1 MYKAII
7 TLFATLS
14 LIFLRTDVSA
24 CSMYKLTADGKT
36 MVGCNEDAWRTTSR
50 IWFQNARNPL
60 EYGTAFTGS
69 RVVGQNKYAPQSG
82 MNEVGLVF
90 SRLGSYHPK
99 QNLPLGEKKEIT
111 NEVDFLTDILHN
123 CATVDEVKKYMEQ
136 YDHSVFIDDVFMYID
151 STGKYLVVEPYN
163 LIIGNDRNYVLS
175 NFCPSITDN
184 QNARR
189 LERYRNG
196 ADYLKSH
203 QVNASLDFCRSLSDT
218 MHVCRSRNGDGTLLT
233 SIWDIQK
240 GNINLY
246 FYHDYDS
253 TVQFNLVEELEKGDQ
268 IIDVE
273 TLFPINPEF
282 KRLASYKTP
291 FNTPVLRVL
300 LAVFGGI
307 LPFISL
313 LFIVGFVRSIKV
325 LGDAKVLI
333 MVTILNVVLAL
344 YFFVLTT
351 NIGVYYFD
359 APYEDYGSGLITIS
373 SYIPYV
379 FLLLI
384 IPVGILTFRFIKAP
398 QNKMWIRSLL
408 LFNNIIYVVALLA
421 FAYWGL
427 F

>member
-1 MYKAII
+1 
-7 TLFATLS
+7 
-14 LIFLRTDVSA
+14 
-24 CSMYKLTADGKT
+24 MYKLTADGKT

-90 SRLGSYHPK
+90 SRLGSYYPK

-203 QVNASLDFCRSLSDT
+203 QANASLDFCRSLSDT

-253 TVQFNLVEELEKGDQ
+253 TVQFNLVEELEKGD
-268 IIDVE
+268 II
-273 TLFPINPEF
+273 
-282 KRLASYKTP
+282 
-291 FNTPVLRVL
+291 
-300 LAVFGGI
+300 
-307 LPFISL
+307 
-313 LFIVGFVRSIKV
+313 
-325 LGDAKVLI
+325 
-333 MVTILNVVLAL
+333 
-344 YFFVLTT
+344 
-351 NIGVYYFD
+351 
-359 APYEDYGSGLITIS
+359 
-373 SYIPYV
+373 
-379 FLLLI
+379 
-384 IPVGILTFRFIKAP
+384 
-398 QNKMWIRSLL
+398 
-408 LFNNIIYVVALLA
+408 
-421 FAYWGL
+421 
-427 F
+427 